1 MEWES
6 ELAGTEQRNIFL
18 GNLAEETYLGRAE
31 LSRLRAEKKVE
42 LDENSAVTAEKLD

>member
-1 MEWES
+1 M
-6 ELAGTEQRNIFL
+6 LFL
-18 GNLAEETYLGRAE
+18 GNLAEETYLARAE